1 MYLFFYLWVSSVS
14 SVFSV
19 VRQNMKEEF
28 ISHSPKGTIELG
40 KEIAVQLSPGDI
52 VGLIGELG
60 TGKTLLAQAIAKTLG
75 VKDYVTSPTFKLI
88 NEYQGKFPVYHLDL
102 FRLNNFQIQDLGLE
116 EYLFGNGISIIEW
129 AEKIRDWL
137 PEHTLIVELSYLSK
151 TSRKITIKK
160 IKNLPRKHGIFR
172 VTKKFLL

>member
-1 MYLFFYLWVSSVS
+1 M
-14 SVFSV
+14 FSV

-28 ISHSPKGTIELG
+28 ISHSPKETIELG

-60 TGKTLLAQAIAKTLG
+60 TGKTLLAQSIAKTLG
-75 VKDYVTSPTFKLI
+75 VKDYVTSPSFKLI
-88 NEYQGKFPVYHLDL
+88 NEYPSKFPVYHIDL
-102 FRLNNFQIQDLGLE
+102 FRLSSRQQIQDLGLE
-116 EYLFGNGISIIEW
+116 EYLFANGLSIIEW

-160 IKNLPRKHGIFR
+160 LDHEG
-172 VTKKFLL
+172 TKSRRII

>member
-1 MYLFFYLWVSSVS
+1 
-14 SVFSV
+14 
-19 VRQNMKEEF
+19 MKREF
-28 ISHSPKGTIELG
+28 ISHTPEETIELG
-40 KEIAVQLSPGDI
+40 EEIAAQLSPGD
-52 VGLIGELG
+52 VVALIGKLG
-60 TGKTLLAQAIAKTLG
+60 TGKTLLAQSIAKSLG
-75 VKDYVTSPTFKLI
+75 VKGYVTSPSFKLI
-88 NEYQGKFPVYHLDL
+88 NEYPSKFPVYHIDL
-102 FRLNNFQIQDLGLE
+102 FRLRNKQQIQDLGLD
-116 EYLFGNGISIIEW
+116 EYLFGNGISLIEW